1 MTALPVETEYSHSP
15 GGAGKCFSKQS
26 NHILMPERQSVKNI
40 SNRKQDKHK
49 ERRLA
54 ERRASLCPRRAPH
67 GKSLQKCFREKSKKR
82 YAFYERCDKIEDTRK
97 EIGGD
102 AP

>member
-1 MTALPVETEYSHSP
+1 MAAL
-15 GGAGKCFSKQS
+15 
-26 NHILMPERQSVKNI
+26 
-40 SNRKQDKHK
+40 
-49 ERRLA
+49 RR
-54 ERRASLCPRRAPH
+54 SGRAPFTTH
-67 GKSLQKCFREKSKKR
+67 PTFCGKSLQKCFREKSKKR